1 MAKKDNIQKKKKGI
15 HKPNISKRFIVYMI
29 CVSIATILWLMT
41 KLNKEYTTTFS
52 YPVVY
57 RNLPKNKINVSNT
70 PKKLTFEVQANGFVL
85 IGKLISTS
93 FQPIRIDIN
102 DYIKKTNIK
111 TKEGKI
117 QINTNII
124 KEKINNQIG
133 NNVKITQILP
143 EIIDFNFVS
152 SIPKK
157 VAVIADIKYSIKKQ
171 HIQTKPLMISPDS
184 IEINGPKNIMDTITK
199 VYTKNI
205 LLGEIYDNKEIK
217 LELVHIENI
226 IFDKEDVKVSISIE
240 QSTEVK
246 KKFDIKIKNLP
257 DSLNMK
263 LFPNTVEV
271 TYETGLSMY
280 KSNIDTN
287 FIFYVDF
294 NDTKNNNKLPILTKN
309 IPNGIYKKTLNCNSV
324 DYIIESRR

>member
-294 NDTKNNNKLPILTKN
+294 NDTQNNNKLPILTKN

>member
-205 LLGEIYDNKEIK
+205 LLGEIYDNKEIE

-226 IFDKEDVKVSISIE
+226 IFDKEDVKVSINIE

-294 NDTKNNNKLPILTKN
+294 NDTQNNNKLPILTKN

>member
-246 KKFDIKIKNLP
+246 KKFGIKIKNLP

>member
-294 NDTKNNNKLPILTKN
+294 NDSKNNNKLPILTKN